1 MRLPIRKIFITISIN
16 FCFFIILVLGIQNSN
31 IKNKIKFLENETIK
45 LPLSFIVGIAFIGGS
60 ITGSLLPLKLMLKNK
75 E

>member
-31 IKNKIKFLENETIK
+31 IKNKIKFLGNETIK

-60 ITGSLLPLKLMLKNK
+60 ITGSLLPLKLTLKNK